1 MKSLAQK
8 TAVVTGAGSGI
19 GRAMALKFAAEG
31 MNIVLAD
38 VDLAALQTVQT
49 EIATIGA
56 RAISVPTDVSKRRD
70 IENLR
75 DRALEAFSGVHLVC
89 NNAGVDSGGPFADI
103 PESTWEW
110 VLGVDLWGVIHG
122 CQVFL
127 PILLEQGEGYIVNT
141 SSVAALTGMPLSAAP
156 YVAAKS
162 AVLGLSMNLRAEME
176 ATNPQIGISV
186 LIPGPVRTNMSTSER
201 NRPADVAAPA
211 ASTMREEVQ
220 SFVGQYL
227 EKEGMD
233 PLDVADMVVSAVK
246 ENRFYVMTHLQDALA
261 TVTGNSSRM
270 SSDSVAY
277 SEA

>member
-1 MKSLAQK
+1 MKSLVRK

-19 GRAMALKFAAEG
+19 GRAMALRFASEG
-31 MNIVLAD
+31 MNVVLAD
-38 VDLAALQTVQT
+38 VDLAALKLVQG
-49 EIATIGA
+49 EVAASGA
-56 RAISVPTDVSKRRD
+56 RVISVPTDVSKRTD

-75 DRALEAFSGVHLVC
+75 DRTLEAFSGVDVLC

-127 PILLEQGEGYIVNT
+127 PIFLEQGQGHIVNT
-141 SSVAALTGMPLSAAP
+141 SSIAALTGMPLSAAP
-156 YVAAKS
+156 YAVAKS

-186 LIPGPVRTNMSTSER
+186 LIPGPVRTNMPTSER
-201 NRPADVAAPA
+201 NRPADVDAPA
-211 ASTMREEVQ
+211 PSTMREEVQ

-233 PLDVADMVVSAVK
+233 PLEVADMVVGAVK
-246 ENRFYVMTHLQDALA
+246 GNRFYVMTHLQDALS
-261 TVTGNSSRM
+261 TMTDNKSRM
-270 SSDSVAY
+270 SHDSVALIE
-277 SEA
+277 S